1 MVDSLA
7 ITAIITS
14 IGALIVSFL
23 THIKRSSCYGINI
36 QTTQSTTPTTIKSF
50 NELNNESKTDETI
63 SQSRPPSPV
72 CVLIQPSKQ
81 TISASIPI
89 PTTPLLTRANFL

>member
-1 MVDSLA
+1 MENSLA
-7 ITAIITS
+7 ITGIIAGIT
-14 IGALIVSFL
+14 ALIIAIL
-23 THIKRSSCYGINI
+23 THIKRSSCFGINI

-63 SQSRPPSPV
+63 SQSRPPSP

-81 TISASIPI
+81 TISTPIPI
-89 PTTPLLTRANFL
+89 PTTPLLSRANFL

>member
-50 NELNNESKTDETI
+50 NELNNESKIDETI

-72 CVLIQPSKQ
+72 VLIQPSKP
-81 TISASIPI
+81 TISAPIPI
-89 PTTPLLTRANFL
+89 PTTPLLSRANFL

>member
-23 THIKRSSCYGINI
+23 THIKRSSCYGLNI
-36 QTTQSTTPTTIKSF
+36 TTTQSTTPTTIKSF
-50 NELNNESKTDETI
+50 NELNNEDKTE
-63 SQSRPPSPV
+63 SRPPSPV
-72 CVLIQPSKQ
+72 VLIQPSKP
-81 TISASIPI
+81 TISAPIPI
-89 PTTPLLTRANFL
+89 PTTPLLTRQHYL